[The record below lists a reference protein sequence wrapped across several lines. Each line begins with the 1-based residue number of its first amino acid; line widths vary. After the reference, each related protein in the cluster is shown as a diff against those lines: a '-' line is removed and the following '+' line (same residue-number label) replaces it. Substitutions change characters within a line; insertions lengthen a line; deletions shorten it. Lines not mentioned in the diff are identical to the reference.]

1 MSHQHSSSSFGNF
14 GGLVNGLVIFAAV
27 TVIAAGYVSAIGS
40 FAGVA

>member
-1 MSHQHSSSSFGNF
+1 MYHQHSDESFGNF
-14 GGLVNGLVIFAAV
+14 AGLVNGLVAFAAV

>member
-1 MSHQHSSSSFGNF
+1 MSHQHSTASFGNF
-14 GGLVNGLVIFAAV
+14 GALVNGLVVFATV

>member
-1 MSHQHSSSSFGNF
+1 MSHQHSTINFGNF
-14 GGLVNGLVIFAAV
+14 GGLVNGLVVFATV